1 MATLH
6 VSSLRVVNADGTVLG
21 QVHAT
26 DLLEN
31 SDV

>member
-6 VSSLRVVNADGTVLG
+6 VSALCAVKEDGTLLG
-21 QVHAT
+21 QVRAA

-31 SDV
+31 NHV

>member
-6 VSSLRVVNADGTVLG
+6 VSSLSVVDESGTVLG
-21 QVHAT
+21 QVRAA

-31 SDV
+31 QHA

>member
-6 VSSLRVVNADGTVLG
+6 VSTLSVVDESGTVLG
-21 QVHAT
+21 QVQAA

-31 SDV
+31 

>member
-1 MATLH
+1 
-6 VSSLRVVNADGTVLG
+6 RVVNADGTVLG

-26 DLLEN
+26 DLLET

>member
-6 VSSLRVVNADGTVLG
+6 VSTLGVTDESGTVLG
-21 QVHAT
+21 QVLAA

-31 SDV
+31 